1 MYIYYYI
8 IYIYILSEKIR
19 NMSDKMPGGLPHRI
33 SKTYMSDKT
42 PDTMSE
48 KMQKPPNQRLERMPA
63 TMSDSISH
71 TM

>member
-1 MYIYYYI
+1 
-8 IYIYILSEKIR
+8 
-19 NMSDKMPGGLPHRI
+19 MSDKMPGGMPHRI